1 MVNYGKCK
9 AFFGKRTGK
18 MDQNTAKKR
27 IDELRDLI
35 RYHRERYYMEDSPE
49 ISDDRFD
56 ALMRELIDLEKE
68 FPELDVPDSPSKTVG
83 GAASEKFEKV
93 RHVVPM
99 GSLTD
104 VFSKEEL
111 RDFFEK
117 SNAALGENAVYVAE
131 CKIDGLSVELEY
143 ENGIFVRGATRGDG
157 IIGENVYENLR
168 TIRDIPKVLT
178 EKIPYLCVR
187 GEVYMPKSE
196 FLRINAEREENG
208 ESTFANPRNAAA
220 GSLRQLDARV
230 TAERKLSI
238 FVFNVQSS
246 RGAKELSSHRESLD
260 YLESLGFKVSPYRN
274 LYTNFEDIFREVE
287 RFGNERSTF
296 DFDIDGAVL
305 KIDSFSQRKQ
315 LGEIANAPKWAVA
328 YKYPPEEKETKL
340 LKIDINVGRTGVVTP
355 FAILEPVRL
364 AGTTVSKATLH
375 NADFIAER
383 DIREGDTVVLRKAGD
398 IIPEIL
404 SSVASKR
411 DGSEKPFVMPS
422 LCPDCG
428 EPIVRAQGE
437 AAYRCLNERCPA
449 RIVRRLCHFV
459 SRDAMNIDGLG
470 EAQIAQLC
478 EKGLVHDAAD
488 LYTLTREQLLTLDKI
503 ADKSADNLLSSIE
516 RSKSAGLSCLL
527 FGLGIRHVGKQT
539 ADALA
544 SRFLTIEKLAEASD
558 EELLSVDDIGNIVAD
573 SIVRYFSSEYNRL
586 LIERLLQCGVSGEA
600 VIVKN
605 GDTLADKSFV
615 ITGTLSGLSRKEAS
629 ELITSYG
636 GKVSSAVSKN
646 TDYLLAGA
654 DGGSK
659 LQKAEKLGVP
669 IIDLDTLRKMISGQ
683 NES

>member
-68 FPELDVPDSPSKTVG
+68 FPELDAPDSPSKTVG

-168 TIRDIPKVLT
+168 TIRDIPKKLT

-238 FVFNVQSS
+238 FVFNVQAS

-260 YLESLGFKVSPYRN
+260 YLKSLGFKVSPYRN
-274 LYTNFEDIFREVE
+274 RYTDFEDIFREVE

-305 KIDSFSQRKQ
+305 KIDSFSQRKI

-404 SSVASKR
+404 SSVAAKR
-411 DGSEKPFVMPS
+411 DGSEKIFVMPS
-422 LCPDCG
+422 VCPDCG
-428 EPIVRAQGE
+428 EPIVREQGE
-437 AAYRCLNERCPA
+437 AAYRCLNEHCPA

-488 LYTLTREQLLTLDKI
+488 LYTLTKEQLLTLDKI
-503 ADKSADNLLSSIE
+503 ADKSADNLLYSIE

-573 SIVRYFSSEYNRL
+573 SIVGYFSSEYNRL
-586 LIERLLQCGVSGEA
+586 LIERLLQYGVSGEA
-600 VIVKN
+600 VIVRN

-683 NES
+683 NE